1 MLTLFFFPPEIV
13 SALYLLLY
21 GLLVPVFAAR
31 SLKEHSWF
39 VKFPRGLFN
48 LQKRFACI
56 AESQKWQPI
65 VWRIPGTG
73 EPGALPP
80 VGSHRVRHK

>member
-1 MLTLFFFPPEIV
+1 MLTLFFFPPEIF

-21 GLLVPVFAAR
+21 GLLVTAFAAR

-48 LQKRFACI
+48 LQKRFAYI
-56 AESQKWQPI
+56 TEGQKWQPI

-73 EPGALPP
+73 EPGGLPP